1 MSSWKQTG
9 LDWTHQTTDAKVGRP
24 YLTRRIVIEVSLSL
38 SKGSEMI
45 GPSVFLTSSNT
56 QTEIQVLNQ
65 FLM

>member
-1 MSSWKQTG
+1 MKSRNIRTEICENEVSK
-9 LDWTHQTTDAKVGRP
+9 AKLGRR
-24 YLTRRIVIEVSLSL
+24 RRIVIEVSLSL

>member
-1 MSSWKQTG
+1 VHKTKIVLTYCEKNCS
-9 LDWTHQTTDAKVGRP
+9 KVGRP

-45 GPSVFLTSSNT
+45 CPSVFLTSSNT